1 MKVAIIGTGVM
12 GTGVGL
18 TLLAK
23 GFEVSCH
30 NRHPDNAAPLVAAG
44 ARLCATPSEAAEGA
58 SHVIVWVWNEAGLH
72 DAVDGVGGVGG
83 LCANAQPGQVY
94 IDMSTQLPET
104 SRAVAAQFAAKGAM
118 FVDAPVH
125 GSRAE
130 AHAGGL
136 WIMVGAD
143 AAAWSAALPV
153 LQAVGAT
160 VHHMGPVGSGS
171 AAKLCGNH
179 LVSAI
184 LASLAESL
192 AMAKKSGLD
201 CHELIKLWGESD
213 FRSPIIEGAGKSMIE
228 GDFAVSFHL
237 RTMVKD
243 TELIRNHSESIGVPV
258 LISNTVHELN
268 KTAQNLGWGELNAT
282 AIYKL
287 FELMAGM
294 GMGQTLAGTPPGTP
308 PDAPKKG

>member
-1 MKVAIIGTGVM
+1 MRVAIIGTGVM
-12 GTGVGL
+12 GIGVGL
-18 TLLAK
+18 NLMGK
-23 GFEVSCH
+23 GYEVSCY
-30 NRHPDNAAPLVAAG
+30 NRHPDNAAALVAAG
-44 ARLCATPSEAAEGA
+44 ARLCATPGEAAEGA
-58 SHVIVWVWNEAGLH
+58 SHVIVLVWNEAGLH
-72 DAVDGVGGVGG
+72 AAVDGTDG
-83 LCANAQPGQVY
+83 LCATAQPGQVF
-94 IDMSTQLPET
+94 IDMSTQLPDT
-104 SRAVAAQFAAKGAM
+104 SRAVAEQFAAKGAM

-143 AAAWSAALPV
+143 AAAWTAALPV

-294 GMGQTLAGTPPGTP
+294 GQTASET
-308 PDAPKKG
+308 PKKG

>member
-23 GFEVSCH
+23 GHEVSCY
-30 NRHPDNAAPLVAAG
+30 NRNPENAAALVAAG
-44 ARLCATPSEAAEGA
+44 ARLYASPGEAAAAA
-58 SHVIVWVWNEAGLH
+58 SHVIVLVWNEAALH
-72 DAVDGVGGVGG
+72 AAVDGADG
-83 LCANAQPGQVY
+83 LCENAKAGQVF
-94 IDMSTQLPET
+94 IDMSTQLPQT

-118 FVDAPVH
+118 FVDAPMH

-130 AHAGGL
+130 AHSGGL
-136 WIMVGAD
+136 WIMAGAD
-143 AAAWSAALPV
+143 QAAWDAALPLLSV
-153 LQAVGAT
+153 IGAT

-201 CHELIKLWGESD
+201 CRELIKLWGESD
-213 FRSPIIEGAGKSMIE
+213 FRSPIIEGAGHSMID

-258 LISNTVHELN
+258 MISNTVHELN
-268 KTAQNLGWGELNAT
+268 KAAQNLGWGELNAT
-282 AIYKL
+282 AIFKL

-294 GMGQTLAGTPPGTP
+294 GQPS
-308 PDAPKKG
+308 APIAVK

>member
-1 MKVAIIGTGVM
+1 MRVAIIGTGVM

-18 TLLAK
+18 TLRAK
-23 GFEVSCH
+23 GHEVRCH
-30 NRHPDNAAPLVAAG
+30 NRNPENAAALVEAG
-44 ARLCATPSEAAEGA
+44 ATLCATPAEAAEGA
-58 SHVIVWVWNEAGLH
+58 SHVILLVWNEDALH
-72 DAVDGVGGVGG
+72 AALDGAGG
-83 LCANAQPGQVY
+83 LVAGARAGQVF

-130 AHAGGL
+130 AHSGGL
-136 WIMVGAD
+136 WIMAGAD
-143 AAAWSAALPV
+143 PAAWAAALPV
-153 LQAVGAT
+153 LEAVGAT

-201 CHELIKLWGESD
+201 CRELIKLWGESD
-213 FRSPIIEGAGKSMIE
+213 FRSPIIEGAGHSMID

-243 TELIRNHSESIGVPV
+243 TELIRNHSEAIGVPV

-268 KTAQNLGWGELNAT
+268 KAAQNLGWGELNAT
-282 AIYKL
+282 AIFKL
-287 FELMAGM
+287 FELMGGM
-294 GMGQTLAGTPPGTP
+294 AAPP
-308 PDAPKKG
+308 AR

>member
-1 MKVAIIGTGVM
+1 MKIAIIGTGVM

-18 TLLAK
+18 TLMTK
-23 GFEVSCH
+23 GHEVSCY
-30 NRHPDNAAPLVAAG
+30 NRHPDNAAALVSAG
-44 ARLCATPSEAAEGA
+44 ATLYASPGEAARDA
-58 SHVIVWVWNEAGLH
+58 SHVIVLVWNEAALH
-72 DAVDGVGGVGG
+72 AAVDGPSG
-83 LCANAQPGQVY
+83 LWEAASAGQVV

-104 SRAVAAQFAAKGAM
+104 SRRVGARFAEKGAM

-130 AHAGGL
+130 AHSGGL
-136 WIMVGAD
+136 WIMAGANQ
-143 AAAWSAALPV
+143 AAWDAALPV
-153 LQAVGAT
+153 LSSIGAT

-184 LASLAESL
+184 VASLAESL

-201 CHELIKLWGESD
+201 CRELIKLWGESD
-213 FRSPIIEGAGKSMIE
+213 FRSPIIEGAGHSMID
-228 GDFAVSFHL
+228 GNFDVSFHL

-258 LISNTVHELN
+258 MISNTVHELN
-268 KTAQNLGWGELNAT
+268 KAAQNLGWGELNAT

-294 GMGQTLAGTPPGTP
+294 RPAPDLAESGTFS
-308 PDAPKKG
+308 AR

>member
-23 GFEVSCH
+23 GHKVSCH
-30 NRHPDNAAPLVAAG
+30 NRNPENAAELVAGG
-44 ARLCATPSEAAEGA
+44 AKLFATPAEAAAGA
-58 SHVIVWVWNEAGLH
+58 SHVIIMVWNEAALH
-72 DAVDGVGGVGG
+72 AAVDGANG
-83 LCANAQPGQVY
+83 LCEHAIPGQVY

-104 SRAVAAQFAAKGAM
+104 SRAAAARFEARGAM
-118 FVDAPVH
+118 FIDAPVH
-125 GSRAE
+125 GTRGE
-130 AHAGGL
+130 AHSGGL
-136 WIMVGAD
+136 WIMVGAQPK
-143 AAAWSAALPV
+143 AWDAALPV
-153 LQAVGAT
+153 LNEIGAT
-160 VHHMGPVGSGS
+160 VHHMGPVGSG
-171 AAKLCGNH
+171 AVAKLCGNH

-184 LASLAESL
+184 LASLGESL

-201 CHELIKLWGESD
+201 CHQLIKLWGESD
-213 FRSPIIEGAGKSMIE
+213 FRSPIVEGAGRSMID

-243 TELIRNHSESIGVPV
+243 TELIRNYSESIGVPV
-258 LISNTVHELN
+258 MISNTVHELN

-282 AIYKL
+282 AIFKV

-294 GMGQTLAGTPPGTP
+294 GGA
-308 PDAPKKG
+308 APAPAPAK